1 MPLAHPYTASTLAQS
16 FLKNI
21 FKYLGL
27 LNSITFDRNKTFTS
41 QFWRGLF
48 NQQGVKLAFNT
59 AYYVQTDGQ
68 LEVIN
73 MTLENYLRFFI
84 GERLKK
90 WVQWIPIAKWWY
102 NMTTHAYTQL
112 APFEALYGYPPLK
125 LLSYIAIISTVKAV
139 DATLK

>member
-1 MPLAHPYTASTLAQS
+1 M
-16 FLKNI
+16 
-21 FKYLGL
+21 
-27 LNSITFDRNKTFTS
+27 
-41 QFWRGLF
+41 
-48 NQQGVKLAFNT
+48 AFNI

-73 MTLENYLRFFI
+73 MTLETYLRFFI

-112 APFEALYGYPPLK
+112 APFEALYGHPPPK
-125 LLSYIAIISTVKAV
+125 LLSYIESTSTVEVV
-139 DATLK
+139 DATLKSRDKISQLLKHNLLKSQDRMKKYANLKRK